1 MKTSL
6 FISLLILTLTS
17 CQNKPKAES
26 FSDHHNLECITEK
39 INIDDYKKQLQ
50 KDSINLKADDDEGN
64 PEVIIHKVQTESGQD
79 IEWKEY
85 SYRSDDVDQSVGKLS
100 SINLGSVHFII
111 YNDQLIGAIGSI
123 RSAGNDDD
131 IQSTI
136 NYLTKKYGLPVDL
149 AINEGRKSIVGQE
162 VKLYWQN
169 EDKIIGIALAHGG
182 ANPGDV
188 GVIPITTYQVYVINQ
203 QMEKKLEKEKIA
215 LTDFF
220 SDTKTE
226 NDFYA
231 KNILSDIILEDIKS
245 RNK

>member
-1 MKTSL
+1 M
-6 FISLLILTLTS
+6 
-17 CQNKPKAES
+17 
-26 FSDHHNLECITEK
+26 
-39 INIDDYKKQLQ
+39 
-50 KDSINLKADDDEGN
+50 
-64 PEVIIHKVQTESGQD
+64 
-79 IEWKEY
+79 
-85 SYRSDDVDQSVGKLS
+85 
-100 SINLGSVHFII
+100 
-111 YNDQLIGAIGSI
+111 
-123 RSAGNDDD
+123 
-131 IQSTI
+131 
-136 NYLTKKYGLPVDL
+136 

-203 QMEKKLEKEKIA
+203 QMKKKLEEEKIA

-231 KNILSDIILEDIKS
+231 KHILSDIILEDIKS